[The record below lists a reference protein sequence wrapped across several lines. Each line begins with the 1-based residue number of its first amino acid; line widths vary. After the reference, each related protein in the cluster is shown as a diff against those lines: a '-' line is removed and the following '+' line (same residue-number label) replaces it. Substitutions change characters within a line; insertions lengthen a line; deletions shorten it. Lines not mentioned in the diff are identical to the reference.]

1 MNGKRRSFY
10 IAAFTAICAAGI
22 VTIADRQDAKTRENA
37 NQIKLAQEGDRV
49 ENDEVTTSP
58 TKEPSKVIWDDNMN
72 FDEDED
78 LDDLDDSDEL
88 DDLDDSKDLDGEE
101 PKQPVKENEEDKVP
115 TKKPEDVQSVTA
127 TVHSFDEEEG
137 LFWPVNGEVI
147 MKYSMEAPVFYQ
159 TTQTFRTSDGI
170 LIKAEKG
177 EKVVASSDGVIKS
190 IYTSDERGNVIEM
203 DIGDGYTI
211 SYGQLDNVCVKVGDE
226 VLAEQKIGEVAQPT
240 SYYNAEGS
248 HIYMQVKEK
257 DTQID
262 PLLLLN

>member
-1 MNGKRRSFY
+1 MMNGKRRSFY

-49 ENDEVTTSP
+49 EDDNLIKNP
-58 TKEPSKVIWDDNMN
+58 NKEPSKDIWDDNINLETDGDMN
-72 FDEDED
+72 D
-78 LDDLDDSDEL
+78 LDDDADEGDDTADSDVSE
-88 DDLDDSKDLDGEE
+88 SKKPIKGTEE
-101 PKQPVKENEEDKVP
+101 GKVP

-127 TVHSFDEEEG
+127 TIHSFDEEEG

-177 EKVVASSDGVIKS
+177 GKVVASSDGVIKD

-203 DIGDGYTI
+203 DIGNGYTI
-211 SYGQLDNVCVKVGDE
+211 SYGQLENVCVKVGDE
-226 VLAEQKIGEVAQPT
+226 VLAEQKLGEVAQPT